1 VRDHQD
7 PREWYSVRCVVDLDD
22 HVEERVTL
30 WRARS
35 PEDAVSRALAE
46 AQEHAADL
54 GPGAV
59 LREDAACFLL
69 DDEPGD
75 GAEVF
80 VLGREA
86 P

>member
-1 VRDHQD
+1 MRDHQD
-7 PREWYSVRCVVDLDD
+7 PREWYAVRCVVERGGQ
-22 HVEERVTL
+22 VQERVTL

-54 GPGAV
+54 GAGAV
-59 LREDAACFLL
+59 LREDAQVFLL

-80 VLGREA
+80 VAFPAG
-86 P
+86 